1 MQPELIALR
10 LPPGP
15 EFVAAMTKV
24 WSSGDAVLP
33 VPWHAPQAQVEAIL
47 HELRPAAIASP
58 RDGEKPG
65 ASLRRLPGA
74 RPVPHGTGLV
84 LITSG
89 TTDRP
94 KGVELPHSSINSS
107 LQASLRWLGAEKG
120 DRWLVCLPLHH
131 IAGLGAVLR
140 SRRMD
145 AEPIIH
151 ERFDVGAIGGETRAA
166 YISLVPTMLHR
177 LLEADVDLSN
187 YKAVLVGGAPLSDQ
201 LATEAAER
209 GVNVVRSY
217 GMTETCGGCVYN
229 GEPLSGVEVDV
240 NDGGRIRI
248 RGPVVMRG
256 YRGRADLSGKAF
268 RDGWFITNDLGR
280 IDEDG
285 RLEVLGRVDD
295 VIITGGENVMAS
307 VVATALT
314 EVEGVAEAA
323 VVGRPD
329 EEWGQVVA
337 AVVVPSDPED
347 PPTLDELRRGATHS
361 LPGYALP
368 KELWLVERLPRDGM
382 GKVSRPALE
391 AFVTK
396 ARKQAT

>member
-1 MQPELIALR
+1 MEPELIALR

-15 EFVAAMTKV
+15 DFVSAMTKV

-33 VPWHAPQAQVEAIL
+33 LPWHAPDAHIERIL

-58 RDGEKPG
+58 RDRDKPG
-65 ASLRRLPGA
+65 ASIRRLPGA

-84 LITSG
+84 MVTSG
-89 TTDRP
+89 TTARP

-107 LQASLRWLGAEKG
+107 LQASLRRLGADKG

-151 ERFDVGAIGGETRAA
+151 ERFDVEAVASETRAA

-177 LLEADVDLSN
+177 LLVADVDLSA
-187 YKAVLVGGAPLSDQ
+187 YKAVLVGGAPLSERLRS
-201 LATEAAER
+201 LADDR
-209 GVNVVRSY
+209 DINLVVSY
-217 GMTETCGGCVYN
+217 GMTETTGGCVYD
-229 GEPLSGVEVDV
+229 GEPIEGVEVDV

-256 YRGRADLSGKAF
+256 YRGRADLSGRAF
-268 RDGWFITNDLGR
+268 RDGWFLTNDLGQL
-280 IDEDG
+280 DEDG
-285 RLEVLGRVDD
+285 KLEVLGRMDD

-307 VVATALT
+307 VVAAVLADDPRVD
-314 EVEGVAEAA
+314 EVA

-329 EEWGQVVA
+329 DEWGQVVA
-337 AVVVPSDPED
+337 AVVVPADPDD
-347 PPTLDELRRGATHS
+347 PPTLEQLRRGATNA

-368 KELWLVERLPRDGM
+368 KELWTVERLPRDAM
-382 GKVSRPALE
+382 GKISRRTLQ

-396 ARKQAT
+396 AKASS